1 MKNLLSASLPEN
13 NSREAVADVAY
24 ISNLGEIEAP
34 EVKFHLPVTVS
45 SCDKEA
51 GPPAEVQSSL
61 TNASEAVLVMVK
73 CPASNETEVTW
84 PSGVS
89 PMWPTSMPEKMV
101 SLSVP
106 QLNNPVS
113 DQRSLEVMAL
123 SQSDRAAPKYFEAEA

>member
-89 PMWPTSMPEKMV
+89 PMWPTSMPLPRPSPE
-101 SLSVP
+101 SVA
-106 QLNNPVS
+106 QS
-113 DQRSLEVMAL
+113 QSLE
-123 SQSDRAAPKYFEAEA
+123 SDFLIIWPLLQIE